1 MKKINKIWFLGLAFI
16 LALASCDK
24 EETQIVLNPGAK
36 LEATLSAT
44 TLTLLKDNPDV
55 DVLTVSWIKP
65 DFGFPAAA
73 SYSVII
79 DKKGNNFAKPVT
91 IGVGAALKKTFKKV
105 ELNTLVI
112 NLGIPAGTAADLDFK
127 VDCSIGANTHLTTA
141 IQNVKVTTYVDKL
154 DLSSPWG
161 VVGDATT
168 NGWNGPDQPMYKSG
182 TTNGL
187 VGYVTVNDG
196 QIKFRR
202 NNDWG
207 VNLGSAGSVEP
218 DVAPSGSLKADGKNL
233 GIKKGSYKISI
244 DTVALTYKVEALT
257 WGIVGDAT
265 TNGWN
270 GPDMPMRYDPT
281 VDLWRAEVKLV
292 AGNIKFRLNNDWG
305 TNYGGSNGTMALN
318 GDNIAITPG
327 TYLITADFKTL
338 KYTITAYKPI
348 GIIGD
353 ATPNGWG
360 STNDPK
366 FTYNLS
372 TKKWVL
378 NNITLTAAQIKF
390 RENDDWGNN
399 WGSTGSVEPDPIGAS
414 GGLKA
419 GGKNFGVTAGTW
431 SFELDF
437 TDSANPKYKAT
448 KK

>member
-1 MKKINKIWFLGLAFI
+1 MKKINKIWFFGLAFI

-36 LEATLSAT
+36 LEATLSTT

-127 VDCSIGANTHLTTA
+127 VDCLIGANTHLTTA

-161 VVGDATT
+161 VVGSATPGGWNGPDLPVYKT
-168 NGWNGPDQPMYKSG
+168 AVTNELVAYVTLTAGEIKFRKDNAWVEDLGGVAGVLTKGGANIVVTAGTYKISMNPVALTYKIEPYTWGLVGTATPNGWNGPD
-182 TTNGL
+182 
-187 VGYVTVNDG
+187 
-196 QIKFRR
+196 I
-202 NNDWG
+202 
-207 VNLGSAGSVEP
+207 
-218 DVAPSGSLKADGKNL
+218 
-233 GIKKGSYKISI
+233 
-244 DTVALTYKVEALT
+244 
-257 WGIVGDAT
+257 
-265 TNGWN
+265 
-270 GPDMPMRYDPT
+270 PMRYDAT
-281 VDLWRAEVKLV
+281 VDLWRADVKLLAGEMKIRLNNQWVTEYGGAAGTLV
-292 AGNIKFRLNNDWG
+292 AGGANIV
-305 TNYGGSNGTMALN
+305 TTA
-318 GDNIAITPG
+318 G
-327 TYLITADFKTL
+327 TYIVTADFKML
-338 KYTITAYKPI
+338 KYTITPYKPI

-366 FTYNLS
+366 FTYDLS

-378 NNITLTAAQIKF
+378 NNITLTAASIKF
-390 RENDDWGNN
+390 RENDDWMKN
-399 WGSTGSVEPDPIGAS
+399 WGAS
-414 GGLKA
+414 GTLDPTPVAATGGLVLD
-419 GGKNFGVTAGTW
+419 GKNIAVTAGTW